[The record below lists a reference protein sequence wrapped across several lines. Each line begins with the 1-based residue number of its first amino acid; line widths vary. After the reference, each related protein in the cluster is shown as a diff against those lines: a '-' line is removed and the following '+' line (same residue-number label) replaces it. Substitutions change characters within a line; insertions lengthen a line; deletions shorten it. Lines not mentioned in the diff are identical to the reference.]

1 MVFGPF
7 DQQFLCFSAPSEP
20 VPSSE
25 DHERDDVG
33 QYELQQDDAVI
44 PIAPPKL
51 RLLLDAPQP
60 FEAPTPHCCRGSFE
74 RPSLKINNCTDE
86 SGPKSSGAHGFA
98 AAMLVL
104 FLLLKQ

>member
-51 RLLLDAPQP
+51 RFLLDAPQP
-60 FEAPTPHCCRGSFE
+60 LETPFPHHRWRSRDGAG
-74 RPSLKINNCTDE
+74 LKINCCAEMNADRN
-86 SGPKSSGAHGFA
+86 PKSIMVS
-98 AAMLVL
+98 
-104 FLLLKQ
+104 Q